1 MEGDSKWTHNRIS
14 LDPIAGEKIVAI
26 TAGTAVDSAPK
37 GLFSMLV
44 DNIQLTDGDKI
55 VEPIW
60 LSTEDAD
67 DQGELKVYGDLV
79 GVDAPE
85 LGVKEDEVAVEPKD
99 KILTSWGQI
108 KARQ

>member
-1 MEGDSKWTHNRIS
+1 M
-14 LDPIAGEKIVAI
+14 
-26 TAGTAVDSAPK
+26 
-37 GLFSMLV
+37 
-44 DNIQLTDGDKI
+44 
-55 VEPIW
+55 EPIW
-60 LSTEDAD
+60 LSIEDAD

-108 KARQ
+108 KAR